1 MAESG
6 RYCYRD
12 VVPFCAMVAVECT
25 NVGVNVLFKQATLKG
40 FSYYAFIVYSFALS
54 TLFLLLPLPFVFRWS
69 RGLPP
74 FNVSLILRI
83 FLLGTIGFVAQLS
96 GYKGLEYTSPTL
108 FSALSNLIPAFTFI
122 LAVFFRMEKIS
133 PKSWSTQAKIVG
145 SLVSILGALIV
156 VLYKGP
162 TLISASS
169 SPHQSPHVD
178 FLKDSSPQQNWVL
191 GGFLIAIEFILVP
204 IWYIVQT
211 NVIKDYPAEIIVVFF
226 YNLCGTLISAP
237 VCLLLDESN
246 LSGWIIK
253 PDITLV
259 AILYSGIFGSFLN
272 NAVHTWVLRIKGPVY
287 VAMFKPLSIVIAV
300 AMGVMFLGD
309 SLHLGSLIGATI
321 ISIGFYTVMWGKA
334 AEEVDENISNPVLP
348 TTENNVPLLQ
358 SYKSDLSEEK
368 HSLI

>member
-204 IWYIVQT
+204 IWYIVQG
-211 NVIKDYPAEIIVVFF
+211 FF
-226 YNLCGTLISAP
+226 CTG
-237 VCLLLDESN
+237 
-246 LSGWIIK
+246 LSS
-253 PDITLV
+253 L
-259 AILYSGIFGSFLN
+259 
-272 NAVHTWVLRIKGPVY
+272 VHTWGIHIKGPVY
-287 VAMFKPLSIVIAV
+287 VSSFKPVSIGIA
-300 AMGVMFLGD
+300 AAFSAIFLGD
-309 SLHLGSLIGATI
+309 ALYLGIVVGGVI
-321 ISIGFYTVMWGKA
+321 ISIGFYAVLWGKA
-334 AEEVDENISNPVLP
+334 NEELSEYIDSSQSQP
-348 TTENNVPLLQ
+348 TSKVNQPLL
-358 SYKSDLSEEK
+358 L
-368 HSLI
+368 

>member
-259 AILYSGIFGSFLN
+259 AILYSGFFCTGLSSL
-272 NAVHTWVLRIKGPVY
+272 VHTWGIHIKGPVY
-287 VAMFKPLSIVIAV
+287 VSSFKPVSIGIA
-300 AMGVMFLGD
+300 AAFSAIFLGD
-309 SLHLGSLIGATI
+309 AFCIAVLL
-321 ISIGFYTVMWGKA
+321 
-334 AEEVDENISNPVLP
+334 EE
-348 TTENNVPLLQ
+348 
-358 SYKSDLSEEK
+358 
-368 HSLI
+368 

>member
-6 RYCYRD
+6 RYCYRE

-133 PKSWSTQAKIVG
+133 PKSWSTQAKILG

-259 AILYSGIFGSFLN
+259 AILYSGFFCTGLSSL
-272 NAVHTWVLRIKGPVY
+272 VHTWGIHIKGPVY
-287 VAMFKPLSIVIAV
+287 ISSFKPVSIAIAAAFSVI
-300 AMGVMFLGD
+300 FLGD
-309 SLHLGSLIGATI
+309 PLYLGIVVGGVI
-321 ISIGFYTVMWGKA
+321 ISIGFYAVLWGKA
-334 AEEVDENISNPVLP
+334 NEELSEYIDSSQSQP
-348 TTENNVPLLQ
+348 TSKVNQPLL
-358 SYKSDLSEEK
+358 L
-368 HSLI
+368 